1 MLKSISLSFLIILFA
16 ACSDSNPSEK
26 SFVTSTN
33 EYVFDATRNRQIP
46 IQIYALSDSTEW
58 NGELV
63 ILNAGYGS
71 SNTEYTYITSKLAQK
86 GYYVISIQH
95 EIQTDELLP
104 SGDDMIALRTPNWR
118 EGIKSMEQVLKHVKK
133 KTASIST
140 TKIHLIGHS
149 NGGDISV
156 LFATEHPKRVHSLI
170 TLDHRRMPLPLSKDF
185 KTLSFRS
192 DEFEV
197 DPSVIPSSSEQKEFG
212 IEIVYMKNVGHNYL
226 RDIGT
231 KETKSTVISSIFQ
244 FINFQSTQSH

>member
-1 MLKSISLSFLIILFA
+1 MLKLISLNFLIILFA
-16 ACSDSNPSEK
+16 ACSD
-26 SFVTSTN
+26 TSLSKESYVSCKN

-46 IQIYALSDSTEW
+46 IQIYTLADSTRW

-71 SNTEYTYITSKLAQK
+71 SNTEYSYITSALADK

-95 EIQTDELLP
+95 EIQSDEPLP

-118 EGIKSMEQVLKHVKK
+118 EGIKSIEQVLKHMKK

-140 TKIHLIGHS
+140 KKIHLIGHS

-156 LFATEHPKRVHSLI
+156 LFASENSKRVHSLI
-170 TLDHRRMPLPLSKDF
+170 TLDHRRMPIPLSKDF

-197 DPSVIPSSSEQKEFG
+197 DAGVIPSSSDQKEFG
-212 IEIVYMKNVGHNYL
+212 IEIVYLKNVNHNYL

-244 FINFQSTQSH
+244 FLNFQSTQSF